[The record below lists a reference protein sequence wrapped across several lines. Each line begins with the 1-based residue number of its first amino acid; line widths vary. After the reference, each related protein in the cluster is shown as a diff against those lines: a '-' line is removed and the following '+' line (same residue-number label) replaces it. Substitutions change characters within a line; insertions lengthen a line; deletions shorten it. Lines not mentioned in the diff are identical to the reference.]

1 MACRTLRARTTP
13 STGISFSA
21 NRGCEASSSKSAGSC
36 ASSTFT
42 VGDTL
47 KRARAASSDGF
58 CPTASSEIL
67 SPQPNANSANAFA
80 SPGVSTWAPI
90 RWNSA
95 IISSYTS
102 SSMTQ
107 VCSAGQMTEES
118 KVFEIRMSTTAPLR
132 SAVW

>member
-1 MACRTLRARTTP
+1 MPCWTLRARTTP
-13 STGISFSA
+13 STGISFSCT
-21 NRGCEASSSKSAGSC
+21 NGCAASSSRSAGSG

-47 KRARAASSDGF
+47 KPARAASSDAF

-67 SPQPNANSANAFA
+67 SPQPNANSATAWA
-80 SPGVSTWAPI
+80 SSGVSNRAPI
-90 RWNSA
+90 RSNSA
-95 IISSYTS
+95 ITSSYTS

-107 VCSAGQMTEES
+107 VCSAGQMTDES

-132 SAVW
+132 SAVL